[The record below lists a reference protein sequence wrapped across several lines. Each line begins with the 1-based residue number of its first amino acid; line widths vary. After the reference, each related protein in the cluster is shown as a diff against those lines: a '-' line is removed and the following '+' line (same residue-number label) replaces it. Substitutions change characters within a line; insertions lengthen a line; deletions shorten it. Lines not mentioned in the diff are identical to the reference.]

1 MECYYLTMIE
11 VILILTIGLVL
22 LSVSQMLTVRV
33 FLKYLEVIPKKEE
46 IVKNEI
52 DDVNDYGTE
61 KYVDL
66 SEVTPEDGIKSL
78 TKK

>member
-1 MECYYLTMIE
+1 MNA
-11 VILILTIGLVL
+11 VILILTVGLVL
-22 LSVSQMLTVRV
+22 LSVSQILTVRI
-33 FLKYLEVIPKKEE
+33 FLKYLEILPTKEE
-46 IVKNEI
+46 TSKPQE

-78 TKK
+78 IKK